1 VREPTPYRPLSYLE
15 WNAARRGSSLAIWD
29 DGREITFEELLAH
42 VRRMQLQLAAR
53 GVREGDVVGVQM
65 ANIWQYVALELAI
78 PDLGAVMLPMPM
90 GLGEHEMRW
99 VQEKTRP
106 ALVIRDLLLD
116 SGDSTISPRPAD
128 PDPARIVE
136 IALTSGTTGMPK
148 LASLSARLKQVTFE
162 SFTSRLGITE
172 HDRVLPMTP
181 LTQGI
186 GGMCLYC
193 LRTGASLV
201 MLHEPHWTPEHCVGT
216 AMRSRATVM
225 VGVPTNVIRMLNHP
239 LPAATALRAVA
250 VAGAP
255 LPPEIAE
262 RWETPTGIPISSF
275 YGSMDAGQ
283 LAVASPSDPQAARWT
298 TVGRPHDRAEWK
310 IDQGLAADTVG
321 RGIGEICMRGDL
333 VQGRYWGEE
342 SGPYSPDGWAHMGD
356 LGFVDG
362 SGFLH
367 VVGRVKDIIIRGG
380 SNINPYEVESMLRLH
395 PEVIDACVV
404 GRPHPELGEVPVAF
418 VVARSDISKAI
429 VDRLMQEQGL
439 AHYKWPVTVHRVEE
453 LPLSGPGKVNRKAL
467 QEHAL
472 TL

>member
-1 VREPTPYRPLSYLE
+1 MPHRPMSYLE
-15 WNAARRGSSLAIWD
+15 WNAARRGSGVALWD
-29 DGREITFEELLAH
+29 DGQEITFEELLAH
-42 VRRMQLQLAAR
+42 VRRMQRQLAAR
-53 GVREGDVVGVQM
+53 GVHEGDVVGVQLP
-65 ANIWQYVALELAI
+65 NVWQYVALELAI
-78 PDLGAVMLPMPM
+78 PDLGAVMLPMPL

-106 ALVIRDLLLD
+106 ALVIRDLPLD
-116 SGDSTISPRPAD
+116 SADSTTMPPIAD

-162 SFTSRLGITE
+162 SFTSRLGIAE
-172 HDRVLPMTP
+172 RDRVLPMTP

-193 LRTGASLV
+193 LRTGAALV
-201 MLHEPHWTPEHCVGT
+201 MLHEPHWTPEHCLDT
-216 AMRSRATVM
+216 ATRSRATVM
-225 VGVPTNVIRMLNHP
+225 VGVPTNVIRMLNHSF
-239 LPAATALRAVA
+239 PAATSLRAVA

-255 LPPEIAE
+255 LPPEIAR
-262 RWETPTGIPISSF
+262 RWETSTGTPISSF

-310 IDQGLAADTVG
+310 IDQG
-321 RGIGEICMRGDL
+321 EICMRGDL
-333 VQGRYWGEE
+333 VQDRYWGEE

-356 LGFVDG
+356 LGFVDEA
-362 SGFLH
+362 GFLH

-395 PEVIDACVV
+395 PDVIDACIV

-418 VVARSDISKAI
+418 VVARSDITKEI

-467 QEHAL
+467 REHAL
-472 TL
+472 AL

>member
-1 VREPTPYRPLSYLE
+1 VREPKPYRPVSYLE
-15 WNAARRGSSLAIWD
+15 WNAARRGSSLAVWD
-29 DGREITFEELLAH
+29 DRQEITFEELLAQ
-42 VRRMQLQLAAR
+42 VRRMQRQLAAL

-65 ANIWQYVALELAI
+65 PNVWQYVALELAI

-90 GLGEHEMRW
+90 GLGEHEMGW
-99 VQEKTRP
+99 VQQKTRP
-106 ALVIRDLLLD
+106 VLVIRDLPLD
-116 SGDSTISPRPAD
+116 SDDSTTTPPIAD

-172 HDRVLPMTP
+172 RDRVLPMTP
-181 LTQGI
+181 LSQGI

-193 LRTGASLV
+193 LRTGAALV
-201 MLHEPHWTPEHCVGT
+201 MLHEPHWTPEHCLDT
-216 AMRSRATVM
+216 ATRSRATVM
-225 VGVPTNVIRMLNHP
+225 VGVPTNVIRLLNHP
-239 LPAATALRAVA
+239 LPAAASLRAVA

-262 RWETPTGIPISSF
+262 RWETATGIPISSF

-283 LAVASPSDPQAARWT
+283 LAVGSPSDPQAARWA
-298 TVGRPHDRAEWK
+298 TVGRPHDRAEWQ
-310 IDQGLAADTVG
+310 IDQ
-321 RGIGEICMRGDL
+321 GEICMRGDL
-333 VQGRYWGEE
+333 VQDRYWGEE
-342 SGPYSPDGWAHMGD
+342 SGPYSADGWAHMGD
-356 LGFVDG
+356 LGFVDE

-395 PEVIDACVV
+395 PEVIDACIV

-418 VVARSDISKAI
+418 VVARSDITKEI

-467 QEHAL
+467 REHAL
-472 TL
+472 AL

>member
-1 VREPTPYRPLSYLE
+1 VSYLE
-15 WNAARRGSSLAIWD
+15 WNAARRGSSLAVWD
-29 DGREITFEELLAH
+29 DRQEITFEDLLAQ
-42 VRRMQLQLAAR
+42 VRRMQRQLAAL

-65 ANIWQYVALELAI
+65 PNIWQYVALELAI

-90 GLGEHEMRW
+90 GLGEHEMGW

-106 ALVIRDLLLD
+106 VLVIRDLPLD
-116 SGDSTISPRPAD
+116 PDDSTNTPPIAD

-172 HDRVLPMTP
+172 RDRVLAMTP
-181 LTQGI
+181 LSQGI

-193 LRTGASLV
+193 LRTGAALV
-201 MLHEPHWTPEHCVGT
+201 MLHEPHWTPEHCLDT
-216 AMRSRATVM
+216 ATRSRATVI

-239 LPAATALRAVA
+239 LPAAVSLRAVA

-262 RWETPTGIPISSF
+262 RWETSTGIPISSF

-298 TVGRPHDRAEWK
+298 TVGRPHDRAEWQ

-333 VQGRYWGEE
+333 VQDRYWGEE
-342 SGPYSPDGWAHMGD
+342 SGPYSADGWAHMGD
-356 LGFVDG
+356 LGFVDE

-380 SNINPYEVESMLRLH
+380 SNINPYEVESMLRAH
-395 PEVIDACVV
+395 PDVLDACVV

-418 VVARSDISKAI
+418 VVARPKVTKED
-429 VDRLMQEQGL
+429 VDRFLDQQGL
-439 AHYKWPVTVHRVEE
+439 AHYKWPVAVHRVDE

-467 QEHAL
+467 REHAL
-472 TL
+472 AL

>member
-1 VREPTPYRPLSYLE
+1 MSYLE
-15 WNAARRGSSLAIWD
+15 WNAARRGSSVAVWD
-29 DGREITFEELLAH
+29 AGQEITFEELLAH
-42 VRRMQLQLAAR
+42 VRRMQRQLGAR
-53 GVREGDVVGVQM
+53 GVREGDVVGVQLP
-65 ANIWQYVALELAI
+65 NVWQYVALELAI

-106 ALVIRDLLLD
+106 ALVIRDLPLD
-116 SGDSTISPRPAD
+116 PDDSATMPPIAG

-162 SFTSRLGITE
+162 SFTSRLEIVE
-172 HDRVLPMTP
+172 RDRVLPMAP

-193 LRTGASLV
+193 LRTGAALV
-201 MLHEPHWTPEHCVGT
+201 MLHEPHWTPEHCLDT
-216 AMRSRATVM
+216 ATRSRATVM
-225 VGVPTNVIRMLNHP
+225 VGVPTNVIRMLNHSF
-239 LPAATALRAVA
+239 PALASLRAVA

-262 RWETPTGIPISSF
+262 RWETSTGTPISSF

-310 IDQGLAADTVG
+310 ID
-321 RGIGEICMRGDL
+321 RGEICMRGDL
-333 VQGRYWGEE
+333 VQDRYWGEE

-356 LGFVDG
+356 LGFVDE

-395 PEVIDACVV
+395 PDVIDACIV

-418 VVARSDISKAI
+418 IVARSDITKEI

-467 QEHAL
+467 REHAL
-472 TL
+472 AL